1 MAFTDSPLRYPGGKS
16 CLNDLM
22 KDVLRHNG
30 LWLCTYA
37 EPFAGGAGLALRLM
51 FEGSV
56 SRIFLNDIDPAIW
69 SFWDAVLN
77 RNDELAARIENAV
90 VTIDEWHRQRDVFKA
105 GLKEDSLDLGFAAF
119 FLNRTNRSG
128 IIKGGGVIGGL
139 DQTGAYKIDCRFN
152 RVDLASRVRRI
163 ARYKSRITLT
173 RLDAVDFMDLFESE
187 ERGPS
192 LVCIDPPYFVRG
204 SSLYTNFY
212 RRDDHAILADRV
224 LRLKSSWVMTYD
236 DAPEIESLYEA
247 RRRFR
252 FSINYSAQEKRIG
265 TELMVLSDDIELPLS
280 LSGRVRAA

>member
-16 CLNDLM
+16 CLTTLM
-22 KDVLRHNG
+22 RDVLRHNE
-30 LWLCTYA
+30 LRLCTYA

-77 RNDELAARIENAV
+77 RTDELARRIEEAV
-90 VTIDEWHRQRDVFKA
+90 LTVEEWHRQREVFKA
-105 GLKEDSLDLGFAAF
+105 GLTADSVDLGFAAF

-152 RVDLASRVRRI
+152 RSDLSARVRRV
-163 ARYKSRITLT
+163 ARYKSRITLS
-173 RLDAVDFMDLFESE
+173 RLDAVDFLDLFESE
-187 ERGPS
+187 DHQPS

-212 RRDDHAILADRV
+212 RRADHAVLADRV
-224 LRLKSSWVMTYD
+224 MRLKSSWIMTYD
-236 DAPEIESLYEA
+236 DAPEIEALYEA
-247 RRRFR
+247 RRQFR

-265 TELMVLSDDIELPLS
+265 TELMVLSDDLELPLS
-280 LSGRVRAA
+280 LTGSVRAA